1 MSKLWI
7 QNEEGRLRMSHRE
20 QEYTSA
26 FFATI
31 GISILSL
38 MIISSWGGTPPFQTA
53 AAQQENQQNA
63 INPMDDIFDQASNIE
78 NQSSALVGPTQN
90 QAIANQTGTAALSAN
105 LTQSDF
111 ELLEQDLTE
120 ARQALENNDTTALL
134 DELNSASGELFQ
146 VSSRQFDPNH
156 VEAMTEEFNPLQTHI
171 DRAQETALK
180 DNHTGTL
187 QELSAAESELSAI
200 VQTLPSNASTPLEKQ

>member
-31 GISILSL
+31 GISILLL
-38 MIISSWGGTPPFQTA
+38 MIISSWGGTPPFRTA

-90 QAIANQTGTAALSAN
+90 QTIANQTGTAALSAN

-146 VSSRQFDPNH
+146 VSSRQFDPDH

-187 QELSAAESELSAI
+187 RELSAAESELSAI
-200 VQTLPSNASTPLEKQ
+200 VQTLPSD